1 MLAARMRFVQYLR
14 KGDLSKRL
22 GFLAEDQKSL
32 VELAGLSGVPNDL
45 KTLIAQNPNLEELAQ
60 KAEKQ
65 PRLEITDDVTL
76 LPPLTDPGKII
87 CIGLNYQDH
96 CDEQNKPAPKEPMFF
111 SKFNNALAG
120 PQDNVIAHLASTKID
135 WEVEL
140 VAVIGKVA
148 QHVPKEKAMDHIFG
162 YTVAQDISARD
173 WQKERN
179 GGQFL
184 IGKSMDTFLPLGP
197 AVVHKS
203 LVPNVYDLSLK
214 TWVNG
219 VLKQDGNTGNL
230 IFKLDD
236 VIHRLSQT
244 ITLLP
249 GDIIVTGT
257 PKGVGMHRSPP
268 EFLKPGDVVES
279 EIVGLGKLR
288 NNIVAP

>member
-1 MLAARMRFVQYLR
+1 
-14 KGDLSKRL
+14 
-22 GFLAEDQKSL
+22 
-32 VELAGLSGVPNDL
+32 
-45 KTLIAQNPNLEELAQ
+45 
-60 KAEKQ
+60 
-65 PRLEITDDVTL
+65 
-76 LPPLTDPGKII
+76 
-87 CIGLNYQDH
+87 
-96 CDEQNKPAPKEPMFF
+96 
-111 SKFNNALAG
+111 
-120 PQDNVIAHLASTKID
+120 
-135 WEVEL
+135 
-140 VAVIGKVA
+140 
-148 QHVPKEKAMDHIFG
+148 MDHIFG